1 MQVID
6 SSEQSEKIITF
17 WHRLRNIFLTGLF
30 ALLPLVVTYYF
41 LSFLLD
47 SMTGFLLPYFD
58 IIDKKL
64 NLNAPL
70 ILKKIISFLF
80 FILIIIITGLFTRN
94 YFGKRIIVRLEKFV
108 EKIPLV
114 KTTYNATKQ
123 IIATFQS
130 TKTDTFKKVVLVEYP
145 RKGVYSLGFV
155 TNNRNILQ
163 DGNEDNYYSIF
174 IVTTP
179 NPTSGFLV
187 IVPKSE
193 VIVLDISVQSAFKYI
208 MSAGVLLPQEK
219 VNTLKDTDNV

>member
-1 MQVID
+1 MID
-6 SSEQSEKIITF
+6 SLEQNDKGTSF
-17 WHRLRNIFLTGLF
+17 WLKFRNIFLTGLF
-30 ALLPLVVTYYF
+30 ALLPLVVTYFF

-47 SMTGFLLPYFD
+47 SVTGFLLPYFD

-64 NLNAPL
+64 NLNAPI
-70 ILKKIISFLF
+70 ILKKIVSFVF
-80 FILIIIITGLFTRN
+80 FIFIIILTGLFTRN
-94 YFGKRIIVRLEKFV
+94 YFGKRIIVRLERFV

-145 RKGVYSLGFV
+145 RKGLYSVGFV
-155 TNNRNILQ
+155 TNSRNLLQ
-163 DGNEDNYYSIF
+163 DGTEDNYYSIF

-179 NPTSGFLV
+179 NPTSGFV
-187 IVPKSE
+187 IIVPKDE

-208 MSAGVLLPQEK
+208 MSAGVLLPPEK
-219 VNTLKDTDNV
+219 VGRLRDTDNV